1 MKMTLKLILSTF
13 LLIGLAACSQQN
25 SSAVSNS
32 TTTTTAQVSE
42 KSTGETSNQVPVT
55 FVRDKDGDT
64 VVIRYKNSQDG
75 DTTKDITVRMLL
87 IDTPEDVKPN
97 TCVQPFGL
105 DAAARTRQLLS
116 SGNVTIEYDG
126 NKSDKYGRLLAYV
139 FVNGKTVQETLLS
152 EGYARVAYVY
162 ASHYKYLDQ
171 FKAAEAVAKSKG
183 LNIWT
188 KKGYATDRGFIG
200 CVSDK
205 GTTHV
210 NTSTQSSSSANKGKE
225 YFANCTLLRQKYPD
239 GVKKGQTA
247 YREQLDRN
255 KDGVACEK

>member
-1 MKMTLKLILSTF
+1 MKLKLILSAF
-13 LLIGLAACSQQN
+13 LLIGLAACSQQSTN
-25 SSAVSNS
+25 AISSS
-32 TTTTTAQVSE
+32 TTATSTPVTE
-42 KSTGETSNQVPVT
+42 KSSNQVPVT

-64 VVIRYKNSQDG
+64 IVIRYKNSADG
-75 DTTKDITVRMLL
+75 DTTKDITIRMLL

-171 FKAAEAVAKSKG
+171 FRAAEAVAKSNG
-183 LNIWT
+183 LNIWS

-200 CVSDK
+200 CVSNKSTSAQNSTKSD
-205 GTTHV
+205 
-210 NTSTQSSSSANKGKE
+210 NTSTNNGTE

-239 GVKKGQTA
+239 GVKKGHPA

-255 KDGVACEK
+255 KDGVACER

>member
-1 MKMTLKLILSTF
+1 MKKTSKLLLSAL
-13 LLIGLAACSQQN
+13 LLIGLAGCSQPQS
-25 SSAVSNS
+25 SSAVS
-32 TTTTTAQVSE
+32 TTTTTQVTE
-42 KSTGETSNQVPVT
+42 KSSNQVPVT

-97 TCVQPFGL
+97 TCVQPYGL
-105 DAAARTRQLLS
+105 DAAARTKQLLS
-116 SGNVTIEYDG
+116 SGKVTIEYDG

-139 FVNGKTVQETLLS
+139 FVNGKSVQETLLS

-162 ASHYKYLDQ
+162 ASDYKYLDQ
-171 FKAAEAVAKSKG
+171 FKTAEAVAKSKG
-183 LNIWT
+183 LNIWS
-188 KKGYATDRGFIG
+188 KKGYATDRGFVG

-205 GTTHV
+205 GTT
-210 NTSTQSSSSANKGKE
+210 NTQSSSKSSNTSANNAKE

-239 GVKKGQTA
+239 GVKKGHPA
-247 YREQLDRN
+247 YSEQLDRN